1 MFTGRWKLALI
12 LVIFAGVTYWTL
24 DRLTGDNITELSK
37 LAHYPDYYMEYFTT
51 LTMNQDGTPKN
62 RLNASYMAHYPDDNT
77 SELHEPKLEIFRK
90 EKQPIN
96 VRSDTGWVT
105 SNNDVILLDGN
116 VYLHQYDDDGSTLKL
131 ELLAEDARVLVDEK
145 YAETDNATTLISK
158 KSTTTSIGMR
168 AYLQE
173 QRLEFLSNVKTTIES
188 SESTKAP

>member
-12 LVIFAGVTYWTL
+12 LVIIAGFTYWAL
-24 DRLTGDNITELSK
+24 DKLTEDDVEKLSR
-37 LAHYPDYYMEYFTT
+37 LAHYPDYYMEDFST

-62 RLNASYMAHYPDDNT
+62 RLNAAYMAHYPDDNT

-96 VRSDTGWVT
+96 VRSDKGWVT
-105 SNNDVILLDGN
+105 SNNDVILLSGN
-116 VYLHQYDDDGSTLKL
+116 VYLHQNDDDGELKL
-131 ELLAEDARVLVDEK
+131 ELITEDARVLVDQK
-145 YAETDNATTLISK
+145 YAETDKAATLISK

-173 QRLEFLSNVKTTIES
+173 QRLEFLSNVQTTIES
-188 SESTKAP
+188 SAPEQIP